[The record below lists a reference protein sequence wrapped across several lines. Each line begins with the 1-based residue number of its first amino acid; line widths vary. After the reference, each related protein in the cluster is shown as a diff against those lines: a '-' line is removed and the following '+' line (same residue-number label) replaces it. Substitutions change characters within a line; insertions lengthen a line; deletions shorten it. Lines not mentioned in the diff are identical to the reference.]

1 MGGVGCLRGAGA
13 FVFFPLSE
21 EVLSSWGIHGVL
33 GGFWVGFMVKV
44 FIRVKSKS
52 RCCCGRAD
60 K

>member
-1 MGGVGCLRGAGA
+1 MLARGRG
-13 FVFFPLSE
+13 FCFFPLSE